1 MRNRISR
8 RTFLRHI
15 GIGTGAAAWAASG
28 LNFKTASALDSTS
41 MASVNRLAQTSFS
54 YWGVFNQNVSA
65 SLKDYNDMLCYQEL
79 EKRTGV
85 HINFQLISDQGT
97 ANNEQG
103 FNLMIASG
111 QYPDMI
117 ERNWL
122 SAAGG
127 PSKYIADGVIIKLND
142 LIDQNAPNL
151 KKALDSNAEWR
162 KQVVTD
168 DGTIYCFPFIRGDI
182 ELQVFQGPIVRKDWL
197 DKVGLSMPTTMDE
210 WHTML
215 TAFKTKD
222 PNGKGDEVPFTS
234 SLYNVPLNAFLN
246 AYAFI
251 GAWGISM
258 EFYQVNGVV
267 KYGMLQPEF
276 KEFLATMAQ
285 WYKEGLYDV
294 DFPTMD
300 QKLEDAKV
308 TGNQL
313 GAFVQNTGGGIGKY
327 LGLMH
332 GKDPS
337 FELVAAPYP
346 VLKKGD
352 KPLLGQ
358 KDPAYP
364 GDGSMAITSA
374 CKDPIA
380 AVKWADY
387 AYSKEGGLLFNFGV
401 EGDTYTIVNGK
412 PIFTDKVMKDP
423 KLALQQSMAR
433 YTRSDFFGPFVQDK
447 GYIEQYAGLPEQQD
461 SLKVWAEPSNERR
474 MPPVTQTQDESK
486 KFASIMN
493 DVNTLRD
500 QAVIKTIV
508 GQAAV
513 SDWDGVVAQLKQLG
527 IDDAVK
533 MRQAALDRYNAR

>member
-1 MRNRISR
+1 MPQRFSR

-15 GIGTGAAAWAASG
+15 GVGTGAMAWVASG
-28 LNFKTASALDSTS
+28 LKVAGATTLDPRSLKS
-41 MASVNRLAQTSFS
+41 PSRLDQTSFS
-54 YWGVFNQNVSA
+54 YWGLFNQNVSA
-65 SLKDYNDMLCYQEL
+65 TLKSYNDMLCYQEL

-85 HINFQLISDQGT
+85 HINFQLISDQGAAQNT
-97 ANNEQG
+97 DQ
-103 FNLMIASG
+103 FNLLIASG

-117 ERNWL
+117 EWNWVT
-122 SAAGG
+122 APGG
-127 PSKYIADGVIIKLND
+127 PGKYLSDNVILKLND
-142 LIDQNAPNL
+142 LVDKNAPNL
-151 KKALDSNAEWR
+151 KKVLDANPEWR

-168 DGTIYCFPFIRGDI
+168 DGTLYCFPFLRGDL
-182 ELQVFQGPIVRKDWL
+182 ELQVFQGPIIRKDWL
-197 DKVGLSMPTTMDE
+197 DKVGLPIPTTMDD

-222 PNGKGDEVPFTS
+222 PNGKGNEVPFTS

-246 AYAFI
+246 AYAYV
-251 GAWGISM
+251 GAWGIAM
-258 EFYQVNGVV
+258 DWYQDKGVV
-267 KYGMLQPEF
+267 KYGLVQPEF

-300 QKLEDAKV
+300 TKLEDAKV

-332 GKDPS
+332 SKDPN

-346 VLKKGD
+346 VLKSGD

-358 KDPAYP
+358 RDPVYAA
-364 GDGSMAITSA
+364 DGSLAITSA
-374 CKDPIA
+374 CKDPVA

-387 AYSKEGGLLFNFGV
+387 AYSNEGHLLFNFGV
-401 EGDTYTIVNGK
+401 EGDTYTVVNGK
-412 PIFTDKVMKDP
+412 PIYTDKVMKDP
-423 KLALQQSMAR
+423 KLAVQQSMAR
-433 YTRSDFFGPFVQDK
+433 FTRSDFNGPFVQDK
-447 GYIEQYAGLPEQQD
+447 GYIEQYASLPEQQD
-461 SLKVWAEPSNERR
+461 SLKVWAQPTNERR

-486 KFASIMN
+486 QFASIMN

-500 QAVIKTIV
+500 EAVIKTIV
-508 GQAAV
+508 GQSSV
-513 SDWDGVVAQLKQLG
+513 SDWDSVVAQLQQIG
-527 IDDAVK
+527 IDTAVK
-533 MRQAALDRYNAR
+533 LRQAALDRYNAR